1 MPQTYAHVPQMY
13 VYLPK
18 LPQKC
23 AHVVWFPDRRGQDS
37 QDKAFLTRECQGV
50 IF

>member
-1 MPQTYAHVPQMY
+1 MLQTYAHVPQKY
-13 VYLPK
+13 VYLP
-18 LPQKC
+18 QTC

-37 QDKAFLTRECQGV
+37 QEKAFLTPETQGV